1 MTRSPE
7 TSRVRKIFRVG
18 RSRAIIL
25 PPLVLDHLH
34 ADTGDYTY
42 FDIDTP
48 DFCVIHKAPLPPFL
62 DLPLEV
68 QTPEPT
74 PEPLRP
80 PDAPDQP
87 RAQLLPHKQLPS

>member
-25 PPLVLDHLH
+25 PPLVLEHIH
-34 ADTGDYTY
+34 SDTGDYLY
-42 FDIDTP
+42 FDIEHA
-48 DFCVIHKAPLPPFL
+48 DFFVAHKAPLPPFL

-87 RAQLLPHKQLPS
+87 RAQLPPDEQLPS